1 MLINL
6 FIYYPLDKNVSLGFC
21 RNTFG
26 TLSQKISAKLMPIP
40 DKEKT
45 DRNQVSFL
53 LLAEKNA
60 QKSSSCRPDCL
71 NSEQTK
77 LTQPPACLL
86 CVVYL
91 SEKG

>member
-1 MLINL
+1 MEHLRY
-6 FIYYPLDKNVSLGFC
+6 IY
-21 RNTFG
+21 
-26 TLSQKISAKLMPIP
+26 QAAKLMPIQYQ
-40 DKEKT
+40 EKAE
-45 DRNQVSFL
+45 RNQAVFL
-53 LLAEKNA
+53 FLGQKDA
-60 QKSSSCRPDCL
+60 QKSSSCKPDCL